1 MFTSFS
7 PGFIRFVVDWM
18 MEKPASYGLKAYLII
33 MKRRKGFFSFYI
45 IDVEVESG
53 GGELEERNEPR

>member
-1 MFTSFS
+1 
-7 PGFIRFVVDWM
+7 

-33 MKRRKGFFSFYI
+33 MKRRKGFFIF